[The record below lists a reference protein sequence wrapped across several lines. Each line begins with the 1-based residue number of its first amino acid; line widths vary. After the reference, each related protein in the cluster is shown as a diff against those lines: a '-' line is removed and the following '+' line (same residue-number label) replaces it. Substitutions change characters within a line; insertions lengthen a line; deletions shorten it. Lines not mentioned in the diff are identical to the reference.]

1 MLIFGIETSCDETAA
16 SIVED
21 GVKETCSVVASSK
34 EFHEKTGGIVPE
46 VAARKQLESIVPV
59 ISECFEKY
67 QKIKGYE
74 KIENCYEDINAVA
87 VTAGPG
93 LLGSLVVGVE
103 AAKSLA
109 LFLNKPLIPV
119 NHLIGHLYGNF
130 LLEDGTEKNIT
141 FPAVAL
147 LVSGG
152 HTDLILI
159 KNHGDFEYIGGTL
172 DDAVGEAY
180 DKVARLLGLTRYL
193 GGALL
198 SKKAQECKVNTIKG
212 RLPRPMVDQ
221 DNFDFSF
228 SGLKTAARRL
238 IENEKLPTE
247 VIAREFED
255 SVVEVLT
262 KKTLRAVKKY
272 GVKSLLMGGG
282 VSANQHLRE
291 TLERECKKINVKF
304 YAPPL
309 RLCTDNAV
317 YIASAAYFMYENEQ
331 YTRKHSEQSE
341 REGSYIASAAY
352 FMHANNHGKYAQVDF
367 ENIQPNPSLGITDKI

>member
-16 SIVED
+16 AIVED
-21 GVKETCSVVASSK
+21 GVNEICSVVSSSK

-46 VAARKQLESIVPV
+46 VAARKQVESIVPV

-67 QKIKGYE
+67 KEIKEYKSVE
-74 KIENCYEDINAVA
+74 LCYSDIDAVA
-87 VTAGPG
+87 VTIGPG
-93 LLGSLVVGVE
+93 LLGSLIVGVE

-119 NHLIGHLYGNF
+119 NHLIGHLYGNY
-130 LLEDGTEKNIT
+130 LAEEGVEKNIT

-159 KNHGDFEYIGGTL
+159 KNHGEFEYIGGTF
-172 DDAVGEAY
+172 DDAVGVAY
-180 DKVARLLGLTRYL
+180 DKVARLLGLSQYL

-212 RLPRPMVDQ
+212 KLPRPMIDQ

-238 IENEKLPTE
+238 VENEKISTE

-255 SVVEVLT
+255 AVVDVLNR
-262 KKTLRAVKKY
+262 KTIKAVKKY
-272 GVKSLLMGGG
+272 SVKSLLMGGG
-282 VSANQHLRE
+282 VSANLHLRE

-309 RLCTDNAV
+309 RLCSDNAV
-317 YIASAAYFMYENEQ
+317 YIASAAYFMYTNEKYKNKRSDQ
-331 YTRKHSEQSE
+331 NDLNFKNSV
-341 REGSYIASAAY
+341 GGKDNLNNY
-352 FMHANNHGKYAQVDF
+352 FTD
-367 ENIQPNPSLGITDKI
+367 IQPDPSLGIMD

>member
-1 MLIFGIETSCDETAA
+1 VLIFGIETSCDETAA

-21 GVKETCSVVASSK
+21 GVKEICSVVSSSK

-46 VAARKQLESIVPV
+46 VAARKQVESIVPV

-67 QKIKGYE
+67 KEIKGY
-74 KIENCYEDINAVA
+74 KSIELCYADIDAVA
-87 VTAGPG
+87 VTVGPG
-93 LLGSLVVGVE
+93 LVGSLVVGVE

-130 LLEDGTEKNIT
+130 LSEEDNEKNII

-180 DKVARLLGLTRYL
+180 DKVARLLGLSRYL

-198 SKKAQECKVNTIKG
+198 SKKAQECRINTIKG
-212 RLPRPMVDQ
+212 RLPRPMIDQ

-228 SGLKTAARRL
+228 SGLKTATRRL
-238 IENEKLPTE
+238 IEHEKIPTE

-255 SVVEVLT
+255 AVVEVLA
-262 KKTLRAVKKY
+262 KKTLKAVKKH
-272 GVKSLLMGGG
+272 GVNSLLLGGG
-282 VSANQHLRE
+282 VSANVHLRE
-291 TLERECKKINVKF
+291 TLESECKKVNVQF

-317 YIASAAYFMYENEQ
+317 YIASATYFMYVKDTNSILKSNSSLENNVEHNGYQ
-331 YTRKHSEQSE
+331 
-341 REGSYIASAAY
+341 GL
-352 FMHANNHGKYAQVDF
+352 DF
-367 ENIQPNPSLGITDKI
+367 EEIQPNPSLGITD